1 MYAQHVMQP
10 EAKGESSNM
19 LMAWLCFLGIGAWVY
34 HEIAEKKFTA
44 ILTLSAFAQALA
56 FVLLQMQVSAS
67 RSVAGISGRALILHL
82 VKLCCRLGTTLW
94 LEGYLPADK
103 SGDWIYQ
110 LCDILS
116 VLLVLQILFSIFVK
130 HKDSYQS
137 QHDTLDLKNMIMGA
151 VALAIVLHPDLI
163 DWAPFDILWTVHL
176 YVDAI
181 AMVPQL
187 WMISKAGGKVQGFTA
202 HYIAATMLSNILC
215 GLFWFFAV
223 PELREA
229 NLVNVCGLAIN
240 GAHMVQLLLLLDF
253 AYFYGKACL
262 QGRGCASTMSMAG
275 QGLEI

>member
-56 FVLLQMQVSAS
+56 FLLLQMQVSAS

-110 LCDILS
+110 VCDILS

-215 GLFWFFAV
+215 SLFWFFAV
-223 PELREA
+223 PELRER

-240 GAHMVQLLLLLDF
+240 GAHMVQLLLLVDF

>member
-56 FVLLQMQVSAS
+56 FLLLQMQVSAS

-110 LCDILS
+110 VCDILS

-223 PELREA
+223 PELRER